1 MNKLLLLAV
10 CFLVRTTFASEK
22 DLEKSINLTLDKKA
36 QIDLELSKTDDDV
49 KQLENTIRQ
58 KRKVLLQRARA
69 LSYLKNFKWGGLMSF
84 DDPTTFERNL
94 RILSSLNKFDF
105 SLFQD
110 YKASLRNLAQG
121 RADLSEYKK
130 ELDQV
135 ITQLQAEE
143 SQLLADDQNRKSRLT
158 TEKKKS
164 LLLFKGKMPS
174 PTEGQVKLSFGSYRD
189 EQNQYAFLIRGLLYE
204 AKAGKKVY
212 AVGPGQ
218 VIFRDVIP
226 HWGETLIIQHDDNY
240 FSVYAGIQVESLKLK
255 DMVKTQ
261 DVLAMTMDSDFYFEL
276 RHFENPINPKNWFK
290 EKL

>member
-1 MNKLLLLAV
+1 MNKLLLIAIS
-10 CFLVRTTFASEK
+10 CLVFTAFASEPS
-22 DLEKSINLTLDKKA
+22 LEKKINLTLDKKA
-36 QIDLELSKTDDDV
+36 QIDLELSITDEDV
-49 KQLENTIRQ
+49 KQLESTIRQ

-94 RILSSLNKFDF
+94 RILSGLNKFDF

-121 RADLSEYKK
+121 RTDLLDYKK

-135 ITQLQAEE
+135 IDQLQSQEA
-143 SQLLADDQNRKSRLT
+143 QLLADEQIRRNRLAS
-158 TEKKKS
+158 ENKKS
-164 LLLFKGKMPS
+164 LLLSKGKMAA
-174 PTEGQVKLSFGSYRD
+174 PTEGRVKLAFGSYRD
-189 EQNQYAFLIRGLLYE
+189 EQNEYAFLIRGLLFE
-204 AKAGKKVY
+204 SKSGKKVY

-240 FSVYAGIQVESLKLK
+240 FSVYAGVQADSLKLK
-255 DMVKTQ
+255 DIVKTK
-261 DVLAMTMDSDFYFEL
+261 DVLAVTKESDFYFEL
-276 RHFENPINPKNWFK
+276 RHFENPINPKSWFK